1 MTRMTARQET
11 HREIVENAL
20 AGVIHAQRLA
30 QVLTIKVQHLPGAE
44 IRSGALADAGEL
56 AEALAAARHN
66 LAAINKLWSDTNYE

>member
-44 IRSGALADAGEL
+44 IRSGALEDAGEL
-56 AEALAAARHN
+56 GQSLAAARRN
-66 LAAINKLWSDTNYE
+66 LAAINKLWSDTDYE